1 MVSLPAS
8 SAPAAGSAGQD
19 AATHKELVETA
30 IPWSGFL
37 ALEAKVKA
45 ATLAAN
51 RETTGRAGTCTV
63 RFTHLYPDGPA
74 PTFTWHAYGDK
85 ARLPEQFRAIKS
97 AASQAMID
105 AGGTITHHHALWRD
119 HRSWYDQQRLD
130 PRGVRNPGVI
140 VDA

>member
-1 MVSLPAS
+1 MR
-8 SAPAAGSAGQD
+8 D
-19 AATHKELVETA
+19 TVETA

-74 PTFTWHAYGDK
+74 PTFTWHAFGDK
-85 ARLPEQFRAIKS
+85 ARLSEQFRAIKS

-105 AGGTITHHHALWRD
+105 AGGTITHHHALGRD
-119 HRSWYDQQRLD
+119 HRT
-130 PRGVRNPGVI
+130 
-140 VDA
+140 